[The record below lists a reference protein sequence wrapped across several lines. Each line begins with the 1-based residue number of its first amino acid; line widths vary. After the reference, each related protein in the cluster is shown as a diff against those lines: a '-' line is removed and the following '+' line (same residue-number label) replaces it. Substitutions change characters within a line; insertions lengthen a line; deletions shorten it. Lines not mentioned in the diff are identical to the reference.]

1 MPDAKHKESVMA
13 AKGVYRT
20 SLPDSGGEFASV
32 DYGVA
37 SSGGWMTRAD
47 YEARKYQPPFD
58 NLPTKEQYDAAK
70 PADVRHTQR
79 P

>member
-1 MPDAKHKESVMA
+1 MHGGKQREAVMA

-20 SLPDSGGEFASV
+20 RTPESGGEYASV

-47 YEARKYQPPFD
+47 YEARKYQPSFD
-58 NLPTKEQYDAAK
+58 MLPTKEQHDAAK
-70 PADVRHTQR
+70 TAQARNAQR
-79 P
+79 I